1 MANID
6 PTPDGPNADKSDWC
20 TTPPD
25 GFSNVQYDTSGG
37 GNSKV
42 EWCTGK
48 INAANSTRSYRVV
61 EFLQR

>member
-6 PTPDGPNADKSDWC
+6 PTPNGPNADKSDWC

-25 GFSNVQYDTSGG
+25 GFDSVQYDTNGG
-37 GNSKV
+37 GSSET
-42 EWCTGK
+42 EWCTGN